1 MPARILWVGHS
12 TVLVEL
18 DGVKLLTDPLLRRR
32 VVHLRRVERVPAET
46 LPEVDAVL
54 ISHLHFDHL
63 DIPSLAL
70 LGRNLKLVVPRGAG
84 GLVRR
89 KRFTNVDELG
99 AGEELHVGSLVVKGA
114 PAVHDPRRLPVGAR
128 AEPLGFV
135 IAGTRSVYFAG
146 DTDVFDGMA
155 ALAPVD
161 LALLPIWGWGPT
173 IGPGHMSPPEA
184 VEAARLLRAS
194 VVVPIHWGT
203 YFPLQLARH
212 GRPAFL
218 DRPADEFRAR
228 MQAQAPEI
236 EVRVLHPGQETTF

>member
-12 TVLVEL
+12 TVLVEM

-32 VVHLRRVERVPAET
+32 VVHLRRVDAAPAS

-54 ISHLHFDHL
+54 VSHLHFDHL

-70 LGRNLKLVVPRGAG
+70 LGRNLRLIVPRPAG
-84 GLVRR
+84 RMLRR
-89 KRFTNVDELG
+89 KGFSEVDELG
-99 AGEELHVGSLVVKGA
+99 VGEELCIGALVVRGTT
-114 PAVHDPRRLPVGAR
+114 AVHDPRRLPVGAR

-135 IAGTRSVYFAG
+135 IEGTRSVYFAG
-146 DTDVFDGMA
+146 DTDVFDDMA
-155 ALAPVD
+155 AFAPVD
-161 LALLPIWGWGPT
+161 IALLPIWGWGPT
-173 IGPGHMSPPEA
+173 IGPGHMSPREA
-184 VEAARLLRAS
+184 VQAARLLRAS

-212 GRPAFL
+212 GRPTFL
-218 DRPADEFRAR
+218 DSPADEFRAE
-228 MQAQAPEI
+228 MEAQAPGI